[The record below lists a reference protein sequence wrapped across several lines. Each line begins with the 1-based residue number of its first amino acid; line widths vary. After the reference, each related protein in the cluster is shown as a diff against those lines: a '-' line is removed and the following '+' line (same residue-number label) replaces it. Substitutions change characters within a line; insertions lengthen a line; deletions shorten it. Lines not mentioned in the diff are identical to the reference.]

1 MISRRTRR
9 TCGALALL
17 SLLAA
22 LGTALA
28 ASSEDPDWP
37 CVQRRVPEV
46 SAGMVWAGP
55 PLEELKADWREDPEV
70 SQLAGK
76 IAARRTELEAAKAAV
91 ADFAAGLGADRS
103 EKLTLLFA
111 GTLSIVNQDRAS
123 ILSGIERFTR
133 KQRALADRIGET
145 SAKLKALPADAAT
158 QREELEQQRVWDTRI
173 YEDRERSLTYICEQP
188 VLLEQRIFALGREI
202 MGHLE

>member
-1 MISRRTRR
+1 MKSGRTRR
-9 TCGALALL
+9 TCGALALM
-17 SLLAA
+17 SLLSAS
-22 LGTALA
+22 GTALA
-28 ASSEDPDWP
+28 ASSEDADWP

-55 PLEELKADWREDPEV
+55 PLEELQQDWRQDREV

-111 GTLSIVNQDRAS
+111 GALSIVNKDRAS

-133 KQRALADRIGET
+133 KQRALAERIGET
-145 SAKLKALPADAAT
+145 AAKLKALPADAAA
-158 QREELEQQRVWDTRI
+158 QREELEQQRLWDTRI

-188 VLLEQRIFALGREI
+188 VLLEQRIFALAREI
-202 MGHLE
+202 MGLLE

>member
-1 MISRRTRR
+1 MIPGWTRR

-17 SLLAA
+17 PLLA
-22 LGTALA
+22 LPGTALA

-55 PLEELKADWREDPEV
+55 PLEELQQDWRQVPEV

-91 ADFAAGLGADRS
+91 ADFAAGLGDDRS

-111 GTLSIVNQDRAS
+111 GTLSIVNKDRAS

-133 KQRALADRIGET
+133 KQRRLADRIGET
-145 SAKLKALPADAAT
+145 SAKLKTLPADAAE
-158 QREELEQQRVWDTRI
+158 QREELEQQQVWDTRI
-173 YEDRERSLTYICEQP
+173 YEDREKSLIYICEQP

>member
-1 MISRRTRR
+1 MKPGWTRR
-9 TCGALALL
+9 TCGVLALL
-17 SLLAA
+17 SLLAVP
-22 LGTALA
+22 GTSLA
-28 ASSEDPDWP
+28 AGSEDPDWP

-55 PLEELKADWREDPEV
+55 PLEELQQDWRQVPEV

-111 GTLSIVNQDRAS
+111 GTLTIVNRDRAS

-133 KQRALADRIGET
+133 KQRALADRISET
-145 SAKLKALPADAAT
+145 AAKLKALPADAAA
-158 QREELEQQRVWDTRI
+158 QREELEQQRLWDTRI
-173 YEDRERSLTYICEQP
+173 YEDREKSLTYICEQP
-188 VLLEQRIFALGREI
+188 VLLEQRIFALSREI